1 MASAHWRQ
9 TIDLMLRSAV
19 DAGRGRCFDFLALM
33 RLIEC
38 ANPDLP
44 RLGEAASP
52 AQEAVRLRASPALDF
67 APATLAEVARIED
80 GRLLI
85 DVRFLSLFGPNGALP
100 LHLTEYAWDR
110 LHNHR
115 DPTLARFADVF
126 HHRMLLAFYRACA
139 QVDPAVSYDRDDD
152 DVFALQLGAVGGYG
166 FQSFLGRDNVSDN
179 AKRFYSGLLARHVR
193 SAECGAQIIAD
204 YFEVPAAIEQMAPD
218 WIDLPE
224 TQQTRIGIEGEASCL
239 GVGTVAGA
247 RVPDCQSN
255 YVVNLGPMS
264 LKRFQSFLPDAI
276 GARTLAEWLRH
287 YFGDAYS
294 WQARIV
300 LLREEVPQPMV
311 GVNMLLGWQF
321 WLGEYSFSRDAD
333 EKILHGSAEAVV

>member
-19 DAGRGRCFDFLALM
+19 DAGRGRRFDFLSLM

-38 ANPDLP
+38 ANPDQP

-139 QVDPAVSYDRDDD
+139 QADPAVSYDREDD
-152 DVFALQLGAVGGYG
+152 DVFALQLGAIGAMV
-166 FQSFLGRDNVSDN
+166 FSRFL
-179 AKRFYSGLLARHVR
+179 
-193 SAECGAQIIAD
+193 
-204 YFEVPAAIEQMAPD
+204 
-218 WIDLPE
+218 
-224 TQQTRIGIEGEASCL
+224 
-239 GVGTVAGA
+239 VGTMFRTMPRGLFWIACKTCPQRRVWRADHRRLFSKCPQRLSRWRQAGSTC
-247 RVPDCQSN
+247 PPLN
-255 YVVNLGPMS
+255 
-264 LKRFQSFLPDAI
+264 K
-276 GARTLAEWLRH
+276 
-287 YFGDAYS
+287 
-294 WQARIV
+294 
-300 LLREEVPQPMV
+300 
-311 GVNMLLGWQF
+311 
-321 WLGEYSFSRDAD
+321 
-333 EKILHGSAEAVV
+333 HGSALKARPPVSVWALLQVRGCRIANQTMS